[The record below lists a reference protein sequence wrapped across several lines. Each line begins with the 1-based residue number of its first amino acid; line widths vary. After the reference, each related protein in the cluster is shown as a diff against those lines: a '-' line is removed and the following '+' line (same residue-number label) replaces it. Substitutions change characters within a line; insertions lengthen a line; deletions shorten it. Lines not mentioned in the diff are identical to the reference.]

1 MTRKHTLL
9 LLIPLGLGVLVAGCG
24 DDEEE
29 AETSANVSAG
39 IGGTA
44 WSLDN
49 DSIDVE
55 VPASMEAITLAFTT
69 DGSFAGHAGCNNY
82 TGTYTITPDGG
93 LTLGEPGVTRMMC
106 EDDFMAAE
114 AAYLAEFVQVT
125 SYTIDGSELTLS
137 GADGELLTYQ
147 ADE

>member
-9 LLIPLGLGVLVAGCG
+9 LLIPLGPGVLVAGCG

-49 DSIDVE
+49 DSIDVQY
-55 VPASMEAITLAFTT
+55 PASMEAITLAFTT

-93 LTLGEPGVTRMMC
+93 LTLGEPG
-106 EDDFMAAE
+106 AAHDVRGRLHGRRSC
-114 AAYLAEFVQVT
+114 YLAEFVQVT
-125 SYTIDGSELTLS
+125 STRSMAAS
-137 GADGELLTYQ
+137 
-147 ADE
+147 